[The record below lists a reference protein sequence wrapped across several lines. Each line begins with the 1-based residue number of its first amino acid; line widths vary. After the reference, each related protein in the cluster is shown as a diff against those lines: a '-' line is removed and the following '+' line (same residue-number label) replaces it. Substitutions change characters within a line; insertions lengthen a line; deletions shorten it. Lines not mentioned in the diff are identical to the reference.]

1 MNMCCFC
8 RSVLRCIVKPTLH
21 WFMFIYS
28 QQAEEKKN
36 GITLLNN
43 ELVGPQN
50 PLTDWLEIVLSL

>member
-1 MNMCCFC
+1 
-8 RSVLRCIVKPTLH
+8 
-21 WFMFIYS
+21 MFINS
-28 QQAEEKKN
+28 QPAEEKKNEN

>member
-1 MNMCCFC
+1 
-8 RSVLRCIVKPTLH
+8 
-21 WFMFIYS
+21 MFIYS